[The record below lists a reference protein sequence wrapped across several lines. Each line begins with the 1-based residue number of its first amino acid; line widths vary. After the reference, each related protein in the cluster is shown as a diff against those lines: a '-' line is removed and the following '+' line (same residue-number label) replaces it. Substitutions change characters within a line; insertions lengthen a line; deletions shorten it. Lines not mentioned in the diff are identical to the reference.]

1 MAAIQGNTVWNNRG
15 SSWEFSS
22 RDDAWQAYGLICDY
36 EAYEG
41 DLIRQGIV
49 KIEYGIQ
56 AKNMPAVEHFPFPVR
71 DANGDKVPQN
81 PNDGYGGFGRTA
93 QND

>member
-1 MAAIQGNTVWNNRG
+1 MAAIQGNTVWNKRG
-15 SSWEFSS
+15 SSWDFSS

-36 EAYEG
+36 EAYEEE
-41 DLIRQGIV
+41 LIAQGVV
-49 KIEYGIQ
+49 KIDYSVRAETRP
-56 AKNMPAVEHFPFPVR
+56 KEHNPYPIR
-71 DANGDKVPQN
+71 DAEGFKVEQN

>member
-22 RDDAWQAYGLICDY
+22 RDDAWQAYGLICDF
-36 EAYEG
+36 EAYIT
-41 DLIRQGIV
+41 DLVDAGIV
-49 KIEYGIQ
+49 KIKYGEAIET
-56 AKNMPAVEHFPFPVR
+56 KPERHPYPIR
-71 DANGDKVPQN
+71 DAEGFKVPQN